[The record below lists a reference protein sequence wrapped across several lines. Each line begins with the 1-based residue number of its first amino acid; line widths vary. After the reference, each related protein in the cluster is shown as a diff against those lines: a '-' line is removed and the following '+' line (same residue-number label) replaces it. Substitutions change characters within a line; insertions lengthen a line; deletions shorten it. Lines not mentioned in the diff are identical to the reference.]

1 MKLVNRITKVS
12 AFVAL
17 GMAFTLTACS
27 AATPQGDKTDG
38 TAQNGGSAEL
48 EALTLSIPPVGD
60 SLPIYIALDEG
71 YFEDEGLDITLVPA
85 ANGATS
91 INAVV
96 SASTDLALVSY
107 PSLIVA
113 KSSGIPVT
121 IAALGVD
128 GTEDYQAGIYTLE
141 DSNIQSV
148 EDIVGKRVA
157 VPSLNSV
164 GDIFLSGEFLTN
176 GLDPAAIEFV
186 ELPQGNM
193 ASALKSGDVDAA
205 FVTEPTLSSAR
216 QDIDI
221 RLITYQEGPQGVF
234 ITSDSAFDTNPEV
247 IQGFRDAIRRANE
260 DIAKDPQA
268 AAATY
273 MPTHTDMSEE
283 TAKAM
288 GLPRY
293 VSEWEA
299 SELQEQID
307 LMAELNIIPEAF
319 DANDLYRTP

>member
-1 MKLVNRITKVS
+1 MKSARQITKLS
-12 AFVAL
+12 AFAAL
-17 GMAFTLTACS
+17 GMALTLTACS
-27 AATPQGDKTDG
+27 TTAPQADESTQDIG
-38 TAQNGGSAEL
+38 NSAEL
-48 EALTLSIPPVGD
+48 QTMTLSIPPVGD

-113 KSSGIPVT
+113 RASGIPVT

-128 GTEDYQAGIYTLE
+128 GTEEYQAGIYTLE
-141 DSNIQSV
+141 DSDIQSL

-164 GDIFLSGEFLTN
+164 GDIFLSGEFLAN
-176 GLDPAAIEFV
+176 GLDPADIDYV

-193 ASALKSGDVDAA
+193 ASAISSGDVDAA
-205 FVTEPTLSSAR
+205 FMTEPTLSSAR

-234 ITSDSAFDTNPEV
+234 ITSDSTLDANVEAV
-247 IQGFRDAIRRANE
+247 QGFRDAIARANE

-268 AAATY
+268 AATTY
-273 MPTHTDMSEE
+273 MPKHTEMSEE
-283 TAKAM
+283 TASTM

-299 SELQEQID
+299 AAVQAQID
-307 LMAELNIIPEAF
+307 LMAKLDIIGETF